1 MINLLC
7 CNCNAE
13 FSTKRSSSFKICASS
28 LVGIVL
34 CKNYF
39 LSDFKTSNWAV
50 NACDSCIN
58 ISLNYTKFLA
68 GSERLQSSL
77 LVCVC
82 YFSFCFIV

>member
-1 MINLLC
+1 MQGLLQKDQVH
-7 CNCNAE
+7 
-13 FSTKRSSSFKICASS
+13 SKICASS

-39 LSDFKTSNWAV
+39 FLDFKTSNWAV

-58 ISLNYTKFLA
+58 ISLNDIKLLG

-82 YFSFCFIV
+82 YFSFCFTV